1 MRFPYFISAAVGLF
15 FIADFAVAS
24 CSQSDIVSFK
34 GWNVTLIKT
43 SPSPSE
49 SKSFF
54 FQAAKNGSYIRVS
67 DIVELSTQKS
77 MALDKNAGQATV
89 NRDCSVDL
97 SFQEPPNRVDFN
109 APTPAVLI
117 SNGGLGKGKDTIMGS
132 YSIYRDF
139 NTVEEGTLMAIKN
152 PL

>member
-1 MRFPYFISAAVGLF
+1 MRFLCFMSAAVSLF

-24 CSQSDIVSFK
+24 CGQADIVSFK
-34 GWNVTLIKT
+34 GWNVNLIRT

-49 SKSFF
+49 SKSFS
-54 FQAAKNGSYIRVS
+54 FQAARNGSYIRVS

-77 MALDKNAGQATV
+77 MALNKDAGQATV

-97 SFQEPPNRVDFN
+97 SFQEPPNLVDFN
-109 APTPAVLI
+109 APSPALLI
-117 SNGGLGKGKDTIMGS
+117 SNGSLSKGKDTIMGS
-132 YSIYRDF
+132 YYIYRDS
-139 NTVEEGTLMAIKN
+139 NTLEEGTLIAMKN